1 MDHKKHERLP
11 NNPPVHIYI
20 SRINNRL
27 VFKIKDEHKLKLQ
40 IPETMKLFGSKKIL
54 KDKIK
59 SDENV
64 PCLEAIEVVLVQ

>member
-1 MDHKKHERLP
+1 M
-11 NNPPVHIYI
+11 
-20 SRINNRL
+20 
-27 VFKIKDEHKLKLQ
+27 FKIKDEHKLELQ

-64 PCLEAIEVVLVQ
+64 PCLEAIEVVLVQWNLADN